1 MISSSESLALD
12 SKILPPRS
20 GSTCPDDLARIVD
33 VVGLGRETD
42 LKLIIKGCVVVDGH
56 CRSPSRG
63 LLSAHHLLSQGSR
76 NTAPSSSE
84 QARPSP
90 DRGVEAS
97 QVAGKGRNRPPAEL
111 IADAMLETAIALIV
125 GFAIGYGVREWLSR
139 RRHRVERHRRQLL

>member
-12 SKILPPRS
+12 SKILPPRGAGRHAPMIWPAS
-20 GSTCPDDLARIVD
+20 LMGLA
-33 VVGLGRETD
+33 RETD
-42 LKLIIKGCVVVDGH
+42 LKRIIKGCVVVDGH

-76 NTAPSSSE
+76 NTAPTSSE

-90 DRGVEAS
+90 DRGVEGS